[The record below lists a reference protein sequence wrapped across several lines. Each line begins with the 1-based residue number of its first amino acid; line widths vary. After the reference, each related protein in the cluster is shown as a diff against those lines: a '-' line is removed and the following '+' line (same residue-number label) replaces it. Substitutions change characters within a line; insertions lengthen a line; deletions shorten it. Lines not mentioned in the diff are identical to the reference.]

1 MEALDLE
8 EIAYN
13 LGQADNLLNCLFDS
27 LEGLG
32 SCINGYNKNK
42 HSGDAPLA
50 YETNRDY
57 QKWVTLVLT
66 TSEKINNQIKV
77 LEDGVNNDLR
87 ASGTSH

>member
-13 LGQADNLLNCLFDS
+13 LGQADNLLKCLFDS

-42 HSGDAPLA
+42 QSDQSIRGRC
-50 YETNRDY
+50 E
-57 QKWVTLVLT
+57 Q
-66 TSEKINNQIKV
+66 
-77 LEDGVNNDLR
+77 
-87 ASGTSH
+87 